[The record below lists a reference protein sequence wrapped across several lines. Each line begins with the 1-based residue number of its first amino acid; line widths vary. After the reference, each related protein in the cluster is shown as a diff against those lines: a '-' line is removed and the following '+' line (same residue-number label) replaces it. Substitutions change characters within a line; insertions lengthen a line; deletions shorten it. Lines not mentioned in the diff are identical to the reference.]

1 MKPTGDPF
9 TLVDDPNLLSGVI
22 AVSSTT
28 SDDLRDALESVDA
41 LQTKE
46 DIPQDEAIQLAILAE
61 LKGISRKL
69 EDIEVHTNNTVRKL

>member
-1 MKPTGDPF
+1 MNPEGYPLT
-9 TLVDDPNLLSGVI
+9 VEDDPIFTFGVI
-22 AVSSTT
+22 EMSTAA
-28 SDDLRDALESVDA
+28 SEDLRDALESVDA